1 MLSQQRNFRFIS
13 RKLVRRF
20 KNHRK
25 PAQCRVL
32 DDAVKRL
39 ETKIAFPEPFVPVL
53 VRGNRIFAVVEMQRA
68 KSGKAD
74 LPVKFL

>member
-1 MLSQQRNFRFIS
+1 M
-13 RKLVRRF
+13 
-20 KNHRK
+20 
-25 PAQCRVL
+25 L

-68 KSGKAD
+68 EISERFPMG
-74 LPVKFL
+74 VGTR

>member
-1 MLSQQRNFRFIS
+1 MLSQQCNFRRVS

-25 PAQCRVL
+25 AAQDRML

-39 ETKIAFPEPFVPVL
+39 ETKIALAEPFVPVL
-53 VRGNRIFAVVEMQRA
+53 VRGTRIFAVVEMQRA
-68 KSGKAD
+68 KS
-74 LPVKFL
+74 